1 MAPFFDIID
10 AISWNTGGS
19 STLLSMLEHSTE
31 GPVWGSVIRSESK
44 GISSDIMCEVD
55 VDRLHMRTPWF
66 RCAPAAVSANY
77 AEFNQA
83 VAVEIGLLTNWSGTA
98 SQNVGDIWIEYE
110 IEFSHPNY
118 NSVGTNFTL
127 SAYDS
132 GMRMREHSTSPSI
145 YASLL
150 EECRLRDMLVDEESI
165 PPPSS
170 P

>member
-1 MAPFFDIID
+1 
-10 AISWNTGGS
+10 
-19 STLLSMLEHSTE
+19 
-31 GPVWGSVIRSESK
+31 
-44 GISSDIMCEVD
+44 
-55 VDRLHMRTPWF
+55 MRTPWF